1 MYLTSRSNIISVP
14 IILSVSIG
22 KCYLFLTIILLSLS
36 FIFPKDCFAQQND
49 QVKVMAYNL
58 LNYGGSGGFAADT
71 TLRNPFY
78 RTSINT
84 ANPDILVVEEISTQ
98 AGLNSI
104 LTKVLNA
111 QANVYSAGSFVDGPD
126 SDNGIFYKT
135 AKFQFI
141 SNIPVH
147 TDLRDISEFTLLH
160 LASGDTLRIYAVHL
174 KASTGSANELQRAV
188 EIDSLRKRTDALPI
202 GSKFIICGDFNIYN
216 STESSYI
223 KLLQI
228 HSGVEGHFVDPINL
242 TGTWNNPSY
251 SNYHTQSTRGVHAFG
266 GGSIGGLDDR
276 FDMILFSKAIQQGG
290 RVSYVANSLT
300 AYGND
305 GNHYNDSINKM
316 PNAAVSQAVAD
327 ALYQGS
333 DHLPV
338 LSSFNFNYSSI
349 DVGLTAFT
357 NPLITPCSN
366 TNKKLIVTI
375 KNYASLAIDFAI
387 NNVQINLSATN
398 PLSITQNFSK
408 IINTGTLTPGASIT
422 IIVDSTFNMSSNGN
436 YIFNAAT
443 NNANDLI
450 IANNAMPTVTLNVT
464 TSQSVIPTIS
474 PAGPISIC
482 NGSSVVLN
490 ATSGASYLWSNG
502 ATSQSISI
510 TTATNY
516 SVIVSDIY
524 GCTAIANS
532 VVATVV
538 NPVSAGI
545 VFHEN
550 MGSAPSTIL
559 IPAHESANGFESVN
573 LTMSGT
579 ADVRNTSAS
588 SGYTGASGTGNIFF
602 STTTIGKNFIISNIN
617 SSGLSGLALT
627 FAINKGNNLTNGSE
641 LLVKVSAD
649 GINYTSLSFPPV
661 NTTAWTLVTATGTI
675 PATTNLR
682 IQFIQNGTNTSHR
695 IDDVVLK
702 YSILPIITV
711 SGTTTI
717 CAGDSIRLTSSSGSN
732 YLWNTGATT
741 QSIYAKTSGS
751 YSVLTD
757 CISSAAVALT
767 VNNCNAVLLNFKT
780 FIQGFY
786 NNQTHL
792 MNPVL
797 YDAGL
802 SSDPTACDSVTVD
815 FYTSITPTFV
825 YSQKALLHINGN
837 AFMTLP
843 GFLSGQMLYITI
855 RHRNSIETWSK
866 NAVLFTNASAS
877 TVTFDFSF

>member
-1 MYLTSRSNIISVP
+1 
-14 IILSVSIG
+14 
-22 KCYLFLTIILLSLS
+22 
-36 FIFPKDCFAQQND
+36 
-49 QVKVMAYNL
+49 MAYNL

-78 RTSINT
+78 RTSINS

-135 AKFQFI
+135 SKFQFI

-188 EIDSLRKRTDALPI
+188 EIDSLRKRTDALPL

-216 STESSYI
+216 STESSYV

-290 RVSYVANSLT
+290 RVSYVANSLS

-316 PNAAVSQAVAD
+316 PNAAVSSTVAD

-338 LSSFNFNYSSI
+338 VSTFNFNYTSI

-357 NPLITPCSN
+357 NPVITPCN
-366 TNKKLIVTI
+366 KTNKKLIVTL
-375 KNYASLAIDFAI
+375 KNYDAAVVDFTI
-387 NNVQINLSATN
+387 NNVQINFTATN
-398 PLSITQNFSK
+398 PQSITQNFSK
-408 IINTGTLTPGASIT
+408 IVNMGSLASGASVT
-422 IIVDSTFNMSSNGN
+422 IIVDSTYNMSSNGN
-436 YIFNAAT
+436 YLFNAST
-443 NNANDLI
+443 YSANDFI
-450 IANNAMPTVTLNVT
+450 STNNAMPTVTQNVT
-464 TSQSVIPTIS
+464 TSSLTTANINPV
-474 PAGPISIC
+474 GPISIC
-482 NGSSVVLN
+482 SGSTVTLN
-490 ATSGASYLWSNG
+490 SNVATSYLWSNG
-502 ATSQSISI
+502 ATTQSISI
-510 TTATNY
+510 ATAANY
-516 SVIVSDIY
+516 SVTVSDVY
-524 GCTAIANS
+524 GCTTISNT
-532 VVATVV
+532 VIATVV

-550 MGSAPSTIL
+550 MGSAPTTTL

-588 SGYTGASGTGNIFF
+588 SGYAGVSGAGNIFF
-602 STTTIGKNFIISNIN
+602 SSTTIGKNFIISNIN
-617 SSGLSGLALT
+617 TSGISGLALS
-627 FAINKGNNLTNGSE
+627 FALNKGNNLTNGSE

-649 GINYTSLSFPPV
+649 GINYTSLSFPAV
-661 NTTAWTLVTATGTI
+661 NTTLWTLVTATGSI

-702 YSILPIITV
+702 YTVLPVITI
-711 SGTTTI
+711 SGTTSF

-751 YSVLTD
+751 FSVLTD
-757 CISSAAVALT
+757 CIRSAAVALT
-767 VNNCNAVLLNFKT
+767 ANNCNVVELNFKS

-786 NNQTHL
+786 NSQTHL

-802 SSDPTACDSVTVD
+802 STDPSACDSVMVD
-815 FYTSITPTFV
+815 FYTSSNTLTLV

-843 GFLSGQMLYITI
+843 ALLSGQMLYIAI

-866 NAVLFTNASAS
+866 NTILFTNSSAS